1 MVVEQVSTQN
11 SMASPYI
18 HQKLRQIILQ
28 IGKNFL
34 NLPTDNQ
41 PDPKKS
47 SSGWMTLGGNLN
59 IRKEWSTQEIIC
71 IEHYFSIIT
80 LKNRYDCTTSI
91 MELDC
96 M

>member
-1 MVVEQVSTQN
+1 
-11 SMASPYI
+11 MASPYI

-47 SSGWMTLGGNLN
+47 SSGRMTLGGNLN
-59 IRKEWSTQEIIC
+59 IRKE
-71 IEHYFSIIT
+71 
-80 LKNRYDCTTSI
+80 
-91 MELDC
+91 
-96 M
+96 